1 MLLCALEGLGQSG
14 RFLWG
19 AVGSVWKMKRGRK
32 GVIVRIEREEDG
44 DRKRREMGE

>member
-14 RFLWG
+14 RFF
-19 AVGSVWKMKRGRK
+19 VGSCSVSKMKRGMK
-32 GVIVRIEREEDG
+32 GVRVRIEREEDG